1 MIGNMIYGFDGIS
14 NHMFWGGD
22 IFMRIVGLLIFG
34 LFIYWVVALT
44 RHIEPVQ
51 PITNN
56 KLYQDT
62 GTALKILNE
71 RYARGEVNEE
81 EYAKKKIELRK

>member
-1 MIGNMIYGFDGIS
+1 MM
-14 NHMFWGGD
+14 
-22 IFMRIVGLLIFG
+22 IVGLLIFG

-44 RHIEPVQ
+44 RNIQPVQ

-56 KLYQDT
+56 ELHQDT

-71 RYARGEVNEE
+71 RYARGEVNED
-81 EYAKKKIELRK
+81 EYTRKKSELRE